1 MELTSLIAK
10 DLEKLITRTKCDP
23 QKTLSKLEFYKERK
37 RITVEEYN
45 YLVDLMEK
53 KVQED
58 TEEQLAKK

>member
-37 RITVEEYN
+37 RITVEEFGHIPTYEEIEN
-45 YLVDLMEK
+45 YKNNLGDIK
-53 KVQED
+53 
-58 TEEQLAKK
+58 